1 MSIPDRYELML
12 PLLELAGDGA
22 EHSMQEAVDR
32 LAERFGLTDEER
44 NMLYP
49 SGKNLPIFPNI
60 LGWART
66 YLKKAGLL
74 EYTRPAHFKITERGL
89 ALLAERPD
97 RIDAKYLRRYPEF
110 VAFGSREEKTPRSGK
125 KPPRPT
131 PDAGDTP
138 LEVIDKH
145 YQQLKLS
152 LADELLSAIKQQSP
166 AFFERLVVDL
176 LVKMGYGGSIK
187 DAGRAIGRSGDEGV
201 DGIIKEDKLGLDVVY
216 IQAKRWDGPVGRPA
230 IQSFV
235 GAMHGRASKGVF
247 ITTSTFTKDAVEYAK
262 SVAGSTKI
270 VLIDGEELAQR
281 MIEHNVGVVLEA
293 TYEIKRID
301 SGYFEGG

>member
-1 MSIPDRYELML
+1 MSIPGFDELML
-12 PLLELAGDGA
+12 PLLELTGDGA

-49 SGKNLPIFPNI
+49 SGKKTPMFPDRI
-60 LGWART
+60 GWART

-74 EYTRPAHFKITERGL
+74 EDTRLRHFRITERGL

-97 RIDAKYLRRYPEF
+97 RIDVKYLKRYPEF
-110 VAFGSREEKTPRSGK
+110 AAFKFPGDKTPRSGK
-125 KPPRPT
+125 NPPRPT

-216 IQAKRWDGPVGRPA
+216 IQAKRWDGPVSRPT